1 MKKFT
6 TVSLITASLL
16 FGGVVYADE
25 TTQIPQ
31 PTISAQDVQT
41 TPTSTSAPQ
50 EGQAAPQAPTPA
62 QEVQTPISV
71 PSTTPPASEIKNG
84 KYKGKIV
91 SFDGTKFVIQIH
103 DKTLELPV
111 DALTGKHVE
120 VIVKNGIVQ
129 GVEIKAEKLL
139 KDLLKKKGLENAKQH
154 VEKNPNAVKRI
165 QHNLT
170 KQKIKENIKHQTKKE
185 VKQEVKQQIKKEAH
199 KK

>member
-6 TVSLITASLL
+6 TASLITASFL
-16 FGGVVYADE
+16 FSGVVYADE
-25 TTQIPQ
+25 TTQAPQ

-41 TPTSTSAPQ
+41 TPTPTSSPQ
-50 EGQAAPQAPTPA
+50 EGQATTQAPTPA
-62 QEVQTPISV
+62 QEVQTPTSV
-71 PSTTPPASEIKNG
+71 PSTAPSAPEIKNG

-91 SFDGTKFVIQIH
+91 SFDGTKLVIQIH

-120 VIVKNGIVQ
+120 VIVKNGFVQ
-129 GVEIKAEKLL
+129 GVEIKAEKPL

-154 VEKNPNAVKRI
+154 VEKNANAVKRI

-170 KQKIKENIKHQTKKE
+170 KQKIKHQIKKE
-185 VKQEVKQQIKKEAH
+185 VKQEVKQQIKKAGH
-199 KK
+199 RK